1 MASVEKNGKRWV
13 GIARRMK
20 DGKKFKRKKTFDSK
34 RDALAWAL
42 EEEKQLGVAFNEIPL
57 DNITF
62 AQLIERYDA
71 EVVPLKKSARA
82 EHLRLACFLRDY
94 PHFANKPMAKF
105 DKRDVALW
113 KESRLE
119 KVSSSTVSREWCS
132 LSAVITH
139 AKRDWGMSI
148 ADNPFHLLRRPAS
161 NKPREQRI
169 NAADIE
175 MVMAALGY
183 TPGTRPELQRHFV
196 AWAFLFAIETAM
208 RAGEILKLQ
217 PDDINGKLATLRD
230 TKNGYDRV
238 VPLSAAARDL
248 LALVD
253 LPLSLSS
260 RVLDTLFRRYR
271 PAELAHIHFHDTRH
285 EALSRLA
292 KKIHNPMD
300 LAKISGHRDVRILL
314 NTYYNPDDAHLAGLL
329 D

>member
-1 MASVEKNGKRWV
+1 
-13 GIARRMK
+13 
-20 DGKKFKRKKTFDSK
+20 
-34 RDALAWAL
+34 
-42 EEEKQLGVAFNEIPL
+42 
-57 DNITF
+57 
-62 AQLIERYDA
+62 
-71 EVVPLKKSARA
+71 
-82 EHLRLACFLRDY
+82 
-94 PHFANKPMAKF
+94 MAKF

-169 NAADIE
+169 SAADIE
-175 MVMAALGY
+175 MVMVALGY

-217 PDDINGKLATLRD
+217 ADDINGKLATLRD

-253 LPLSLSS
+253 LPLPLSS

-292 KKIHNPMD
+292 KKSTIRWISPK
-300 LAKISGHRDVRILL
+300 LAATAMYGFCLILITIPTTRIL
-314 NTYYNPDDAHLAGLL
+314 PDCWISAALAAHPQTTMLRQCRKRIPKYAPPRILAAGV
-329 D
+329 